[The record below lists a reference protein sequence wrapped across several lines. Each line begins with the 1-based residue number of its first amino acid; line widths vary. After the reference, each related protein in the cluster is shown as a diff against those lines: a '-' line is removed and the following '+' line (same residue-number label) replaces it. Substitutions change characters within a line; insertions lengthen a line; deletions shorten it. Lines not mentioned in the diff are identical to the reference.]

1 MTTKARFEHILAW
14 FAENMLVA
22 ESELHYDNPFQL
34 LVAVMLSA
42 QCTDKRVNI
51 ISVPLF
57 EKYHD
62 IHALAE
68 CSLDELEQV
77 VRPCGLYKAK
87 AKNMK
92 ACCVKLESDFCGEI
106 PSDMK
111 ALLTLPGV
119 GRKIANLIRGD
130 VFGLGGIVADTHM
143 IRIANRLGF
152 ADSTDPRKV
161 ENALTPLIPTDEQSA
176 FCHRAV
182 HFGREICSARAPKC
196 DSCFIREAGL
206 CNGTVKQ

>member
-1 MTTKARFEHILAW
+1 MTKKERYSRVLDW
-14 FAENMLVA
+14 FAEAMP
-22 ESELHYDNPFQL
+22 EPKTELHYDSPFHL
-34 LVAVMLSA
+34 LLAVILSA

-68 CSLDELEQV
+68 CSLDELERI